1 MYHIEASVFSTSYL
15 SLMYVLGA
23 YDLRTLG
30 FFIIHYLTEFRYIW
44 EAAERDSPTA

>member
-1 MYHIEASVFSTSYL
+1 MCHIEASVFSTNYL

-30 FFIIHYLTEFRYIW
+30 FFIIHHLTEFRYIW